1 MTTVHYQVGYA
12 LHRADHAMG
21 MVLDAA
27 VRPLGI
33 AAAQA
38 GVLLHLDRYPRATM
52 AELSRLA
59 AVTPQTMHRLVVG
72 MERRGLVCRHRLDD
86 DRKSLKV
93 AITGKGADLLGRAEL
108 ALMKALEDI
117 GVYEVNEAFAP
128 VPMAWLCETGA
139 DSARLNPNGGAIAMR
154 HPLGASGA
162 RIMTTLINYMRDNGI
177 RCGLQTMCGGGGTAN
192 CTIVEL
198 LD

>member
-1 MTTVHYQVGYA
+1 MTTAHYRMGYA

-27 VRPLGI
+27 LRPLGI
-33 AAAQA
+33 TAAQA

-72 MERRGLVCRHRLDD
+72 MERGGLVRRHRLDD

-93 AITGKGADLLGRAEL
+93 AITGKGAELLGRAEL
-108 ALMKALEDI
+108 ALMKEQDALLECFTPSELGQFAEFLDRFERVYSSCLTV
-117 GVYEVNEAFAP
+117 GVA
-128 VPMAWLCETGA
+128 
-139 DSARLNPNGGAIAMR
+139 
-154 HPLGASGA
+154 
-162 RIMTTLINYMRDNGI
+162 
-177 RCGLQTMCGGGGTAN
+177 
-192 CTIVEL
+192 
-198 LD
+198 